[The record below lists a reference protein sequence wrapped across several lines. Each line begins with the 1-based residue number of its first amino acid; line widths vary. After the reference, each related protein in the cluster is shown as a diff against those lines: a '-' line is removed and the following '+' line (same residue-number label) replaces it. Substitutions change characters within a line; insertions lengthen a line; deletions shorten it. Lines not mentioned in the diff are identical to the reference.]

1 MDNQIQLDQ
10 DWHVSTTFSDGVAT
24 VEENVRAAEDRRL
37 KAVCLVDR
45 VSGMSSWVR
54 RFADTCGRADRRNEV
69 EVHSGVEVEVLNTSG
84 TLDLP
89 ANFELVDHLFVTVR
103 RLPTPEGPMRLDEAR
118 TKIAAGELLPATV
131 VEWLVRASSNAAKR
145 EGSVVVAH
153 PFGILSDLGLDE
165 RNIHRPF
172 VRCLAGSL
180 AESGSA
186 ITLSERWRSPS
197 AWVAACFVAAGVTVH
212 PSTDSQSPSTLGRYV
227 WCRRVADELS
237 RRSCGNLPLVQ
248 AA

>member
-24 VEENVRAAEDRRL
+24 VEENVCAAEERRL
-37 KAVCLVDR
+37 KAICLVDR
-45 VSGMSSWVR
+45 VSGMSGWVR
-54 RFADTCGRADRRNEV
+54 RFADTCGRADRRNAV
-69 EVHSGVEVEVLNTSG
+69 EVHSGVAVEVLNTSG
-84 TLDLP
+84 MLDLP
-89 ANFELVDHLFVTVR
+89 ANVELVDHLFVTVL

-118 TKIAAGELLPATV
+118 ARIEAGELLPATV

-145 EGSVVVAH
+145 EGSVVIAH
-153 PFGILSDLGLDE
+153 PFSILPDLGLAE

-172 VRCLAGSL
+172 ARCLADSL
-180 AESGSA
+180 AQSGAS

-197 AWVAACFVAAGVTVH
+197 AWVAACFVAAGVPVR
-212 PSTDSQSPSTLGRYV
+212 PSTGSQSPSTLGDYV
-227 WCRRVADELS
+227 WCRQIVDELS
-237 RRSCGNLPLVQ
+237 RKSCGDLPLVQ